1 MAGTASS
8 SETTQAAPSQNA
20 EPPRNAKETTTERTV
35 KKATMKNTL
44 LGLQHVLVSNVW
56 LEPRVRGRSHW
67 PSSGVVV
74 KHGECHL
81 HSVRSGHAH
90 PSHKTGASSHRAR
103 TVRRIRR
110 ADDLRRY
117 CRIIGRRR
125 HIHIRQFANIPGIV
139 PDPRDRK
146 TAVSIRSNR
155 VRGNHSPRR
164 RVTLRLHTKRI
175 PWRRARR
182 PGIRRSEDADRLH
195 HHLHAGGSAFPIWQR
210 HAQSAVISDR
220 AGRRHHTVFGVR
232 HGGLLR
238 SGVQAM
244 DRSAEVHAIR
254 RFRLQRRHF
263 RTVFHSLYGG
273 HHGSAWRVPSRHRNP
288 RNKA

>member
-1 MAGTASS
+1 MAPIKGTRPFVFSARASNRRRREGTMAGTASS

-20 EPPRNAKETTTERTV
+20 EPPRNAKETDDRADRQKSHHEKHTARPAACTRV
-35 KKATMKNTL
+35 KRVAR
-44 LGLQHVLVSNVW
+44 
-56 LEPRVRGRSHW
+56 PRVRGRSHW

-139 PDPRDRK
+139 PDPRDRE

-155 VRGNHSPRR
+155 VR
-164 RVTLRLHTKRI
+164 
-175 PWRRARR
+175 A
-182 PGIRRSEDADRLH
+182 
-195 HHLHAGGSAFPIWQR
+195 
-210 HAQSAVISDR
+210 
-220 AGRRHHTVFGVR
+220 
-232 HGGLLR
+232 
-238 SGVQAM
+238 
-244 DRSAEVHAIR
+244 
-254 RFRLQRRHF
+254 
-263 RTVFHSLYGG
+263 
-273 HHGSAWRVPSRHRNP
+273 
-288 RNKA
+288 